1 MNIMKIKE
9 NINKNFVFFSIA
21 TRDEVG
27 KETKQLD
34 KSKSQPFNNISQKL
48 LKIIE
53 TFSQTLLLSVLIH
66 EYRPHGF
73 LPP

>member
-34 KSKSQPFNNISQKL
+34 KSKSQPFNDIPT
-48 LKIIE
+48 KIIKDNRDIFLNF
-53 TFSQTLLLSVLIH
+53 TTLS
-66 EYRPHGF
+66 F
-73 LPP
+73 NS